1 VSGYCFAQTSEG
13 NAGTFLGSQAW
24 GFWDGRSHHWYWE
37 PGTDVDLG
45 TFTTPLYAGQPR
57 EYEECPG
64 QWILNPNTGFCE
76 PPPNCPIVVAV
87 GSNSSYSLTSAE
99 EGVLFDIDGDGVLE
113 RIAWTK
119 QNSPV
124 AFLALD
130 RDRDGQITSGRE
142 LFGNHML
149 SGAQNGFVAL
159 ARMAQEA
166 GAGVL
171 RGSLSVDDA
180 IFSRLLLWT
189 DINHNGVS
197 EPSELRPAGEL
208 LAEIG
213 LGYQEHQR
221 KDGHGNHF
229 AYRGWVSVR
238 TQPGRN
244 ASADPDEALARHRDV
259 YDVVLATVR

>member
-1 VSGYCFAQTSEG
+1 
-13 NAGTFLGSQAW
+13 L
-24 GFWDGRSHHWYWE
+24 D
-37 PGTDVDLG
+37 
-45 TFTTPLYAGQPR
+45 
-57 EYEECPG
+57 
-64 QWILNPNTGFCE
+64 PNTGICE

-87 GSNSSYSLTSAE
+87 GKDSSYRLTSAKD
-99 EGVLFDIDGDGVLE
+99 GVWFDIDGDGIRELV
-113 RIAWTK
+113 AWTERD
-119 QNSPV
+119 SPV

-130 RDRDGQITSGRE
+130 SDGDGEISSGRE

-149 SGAQNGFVAL
+149 PGAQNGFEAL
-159 ARMAQEA
+159 IRMAREA
-166 GAGVL
+166 APGVVGGA
-171 RGSLSVDDA
+171 LSVDDA

-197 EPSELRPAGEL
+197 EPPELRPAGEL
-208 LAEIG
+208 LAQIG

-229 AYRGWVSVR
+229 AYRGWVYVR

-244 ASADPDEALARHRDV
+244 DAANPDESRARRRYI